1 MKVAIVGSRK
11 YDNKLKIKE
20 FIFQCK
26 EQFGEKLEIV
36 SGGCKYGA
44 DKFAKQVS
52 MELDLRYVEFPPA
65 HFPHNQFCVREAF
78 NYGKPYAVWNYF
90 KRNKEIVEHS
100 DKVVAFIPNGVKS
113 NGTMDTIGHAKKLL
127 KKYII
132 ID

>member
-26 EQFGEKLEIV
+26 EQFGDKLEIV

-65 HFPHNQFCVREAF
+65 HFPHNQFCIREAF

-90 KRNKEIVEHS
+90 KRNKEIAEYS
-100 DKVVAFIPNGVKS
+100 DKVVAFIPNGVVSK
-113 NGTMDTIGHAKKLL
+113 GTMDTIGHAKKLL